1 MRAAAGGLKVTTN
14 TLKNQWRKAEQ
25 EQKTNREAWQ
35 NDLNLF
41 TTILN
46 KQKEL
51 KTLEDSLK
59 RKLENQSLLENL
71 LTSQELLTNS
81 QLTNTP
87 ERVIK
92 LITLQLTQI
101 KSELAVKITSEE
113 INQLCQVKHELAK
126 LELELE
132 KLLPVNLEAKV
143 EIR

>member
-1 MRAAAGGLKVTTN
+1 MRAAAGGLKVATN

-25 EQKTNREAWQ
+25 ELKTNREAWQ

-51 KTLEDSLK
+51 KILEDSLK
-59 RKLENQSLLENL
+59 RKLENQSLLESL
-71 LTSQELLTNS
+71 LTSQELLTNL

>member
-1 MRAAAGGLKVTTN
+1 MRAAAGGLKVATN
-14 TLKNQWRKAEQ
+14 TLKNQWRKTEQ
-25 EQKTNREAWQ
+25 ELKANREEKR
-35 NDLNLF
+35 NNLSLF
-41 TTILN
+41 ATILD

-51 KTLEDSLK
+51 KILEDSVK
-59 RKLENQSLLENL
+59 SKLENQSLLENL

-92 LITLQLTQI
+92 LITSQLTQI
-101 KSELAVKITSEE
+101 KSELAKKITREE
-113 INQLCQVKHELAK
+113 IDQLCQVKHQLVK